1 MLTEWLLG
9 SSHNLVSFF
18 PLAYSENTLSVYLQ
32 ASLSHLFSRRVGMG
46 FPLNTLKNIMAP
58 GRCLLL
64 LRKKSLHVH
73 LVYLENSIIIIVNS
87 VLNGRTWVSKQ
98 MAMSATKKELIST
111 MNKTKL
117 LRQASQNLRRKP
129 RVAAKVTIGS
139 CLWMCLLNSAFG
151 RVQLVPRPPSSPE
164 KF

>member
-1 MLTEWLLG
+1 
-9 SSHNLVSFF
+9 
-18 PLAYSENTLSVYLQ
+18 
-32 ASLSHLFSRRVGMG
+32 MG

-117 LRQASQNLRRKP
+117 LRQASQNLRLQ
-129 RVAAKVTIGS
+129 A
-139 CLWMCLLNSAFG
+139 
-151 RVQLVPRPPSSPE
+151 
-164 KF
+164 